1 MKHIWPMNISKDF
14 IGNLRNAKQNEI
26 LFHPLDSQDFK
37 SDSSKC
43 WQESGW
49 TETFYTL
56 LAKTEVVQPLWR
68 KTRSLVKKE
77 HPFSLGLI
85 SSTLR
90 QHHWENLTGRSW
102 NTYKNVHSFISH
114 LKKKKAGKQAKRQQE
129 SGKVNCG
136 LLTSQY
142 QTAEKAMSRSH
153 EEVEATR
160 KQKSWGW
167 VENRE

>member
-77 HPFSLGLI
+77 HPFSPGLI

-90 QHHWENLTGRSW
+90 QHRWENLTGRSW

-136 LLTSQY
+136 LLTAQY
-142 QTAEKAMSRSH
+142 QTAEKAMS
-153 EEVEATR
+153 
-160 KQKSWGW
+160 
-167 VENRE
+167 